1 MNKKKWLLIML
12 IGASIGYLVFHVY
25 HYNLIPQFTG
35 LINIGLAYL
44 QGGFNANPLGILAVA
59 GSAIT
64 GLTTAAKLMW
74 DRAKSGL
81 ESSLGS
87 VIGDKDRQLTTLSNQ
102 YNTIKTEAA
111 TLQGQLTAVQSELQ
125 TVKTTLATTQ
135 TNLAD
140 AISQL
145 QRKQDEIT
153 AITNIKAA
161 ELKTA
166 NSIVTIDSVLHE
178 LGSNVDPGAAAR
190 ILTGKGITVTVP

>member
-1 MNKKKWLLIML
+1 M
-12 IGASIGYLVFHVY
+12 
-25 HYNLIPQFTG
+25 
-35 LINIGLAYL
+35 
-44 QGGFNANPLGILAVA
+44 
-59 GSAIT
+59 
-64 GLTTAAKLMW
+64 
-74 DRAKSGL
+74 
-81 ESSLGS
+81 
-87 VIGDKDRQLTTLSNQ
+87 SNQ